1 MHSTQRVLI
10 QMELAQ
16 VPLKLYR
23 SSADTSRS
31 GLIKP
36 PTHCFLP
43 IVIGAFCFVDILLRE
58 RGFFLTQR
66 NSVGFQKL
74 INPKVFQ
81 TVPFEN
87 NSEPA

>member
-1 MHSTQRVLI
+1 MPSTQRVLI

-43 IVIGAFCFVDILLRE
+43 IVIGAFCFVHILLRE
-58 RGFFLTQR
+58 RGLFFYYRGIQLDSK
-66 NSVGFQKL
+66 NLSIQKFFKL
-74 INPKVFQ
+74 YFYEAV
-81 TVPFEN
+81 
-87 NSEPA
+87 